1 MRKIIAYVLLVSVT
15 LGAGSCKK
23 SRLELDSRSA
33 YDFNN
38 YFTNKEAMN
47 EAVVSTYA
55 TLLHQGLW
63 SRDYY
68 YIFDMLGAEAK
79 RTTNLQGGFAQ
90 LGSYSFGTN
99 QENISLLWNS
109 LYRMIFRA
117 NVTVDRA
124 TVWNPSVA
132 TDQQLAKQ
140 YIAEAKFLRAYA
152 YFHIVNLWGAAPLIK
167 TYDDVLKNNYMPRTP
182 ATAIWEF
189 IEADLAS
196 AIPDL
201 PLTYNASTDLGRATR
216 GAATAL
222 LGKAYLYQKK
232 WALAQST
239 LKLLNQ
245 APYSYDLDPSYD
257 NLFSTTNQNSV
268 ENIFQ
273 VMNGTW
279 TDWAVGNQYYMF
291 GGQET
296 WGGKATHSGRAQE
309 YGFKDW
315 WNTYVTT
322 ASVKAFKYPNPVNGT
337 SYVDPRAYSTFYG
350 DKTSGGYTVYC
361 ESCSGGKISYP
372 FNAADPQGHYSWR
385 KYEYYDKMA
394 SYGGPQSPINGQVI
408 RFADVLLMLAETYIQ
423 QGDFGSTPLGLI
435 NKVRQRAGAINYL
448 NLGGSQIAAMNMLMR
463 ERQLELCGEQS
474 RYFDLIRWGIAKQ
487 TINSIKA
494 AEPAD
499 GTQPFQDKHVLF
511 PIPNVEKDYNPNVAS
526 AIANDWN

>member
-1 MRKIIAYVLLVSVT
+1 MLFVSFTIV
-15 LGAGSCKK
+15 AGSCNK
-23 SRLELDSRSA
+23 SKLDLESKSA
-33 YDFNN
+33 YSFEN

-47 EAVVSTYA
+47 QAVVSTYA

-63 SRDYY
+63 SGDYY
-68 YIFDMLGAEAK
+68 YIFDLLGFEAK
-79 RTTNLQGGFAQ
+79 RTTNLQGGLAQ

-99 QENISLLWNS
+99 QEQVAQLWNS
-109 LYRMIFRA
+109 LYRMVFRA
-117 NVTVDRA
+117 NVVVDRA
-124 TVWNPSVA
+124 TVWDPSNT

-140 YIAEAKFLRAYA
+140 YIAEAKFLRSYA
-152 YFHIVNLWGAAPLIK
+152 YFNIVNLWGAAPLI
-167 TYDDVLKNNYMPRTP
+167 TSYDEVLKNNYMPRTP
-182 ATAIWEF
+182 AASIWNY
-189 IEADLAS
+189 IETDLKS

-201 PLTYNASTDLGRATR
+201 PVTYDVATDLGRATR

-239 LKLLNQ
+239 LNLLTQ
-245 APYSYDLDPSYD
+245 SPYSYDLDPSYD
-257 NLFSTTNQNSV
+257 NLFSTTNHQSI

-273 VMNGTW
+273 VMHGTW
-279 TDWAVGNQYYMF
+279 TDWSIGNQYYMF

-296 WGGKATHSGRAQE
+296 WGGKATHSGRAQG

-322 ASVKAFKYPNPVNGT
+322 ASVRAFKYPNPVSGT

-350 DKTSGGYTVYC
+350 DKESGGDTVYC
-361 ESCSGGKISYP
+361 ENCPGGKISYP

-385 KYEYYDKMA
+385 KYEYYDKVP
-394 SYGGPQSPINGQVI
+394 SYGGPQSPINAQVI

-448 NLGGSQIAAMNMLMR
+448 NLGGSQTAAMNILMR

-474 RYFDLIRWGIAKQ
+474 RYFDLIRWGIARQ
-487 TINSIKA
+487 TINSLKA

-511 PIPNVEKDYNPNVAS
+511 PIPNVEKDYNPSVAND
-526 AIANDWN
+526 IANDWN